1 MSETRGFS
9 LLERFELKYHIPV
22 SLADEIGAFLRP
34 YCEEDYYSKITPGGF
49 YWITNLYLDSPR
61 WTFLSWKKAGRLDR
75 FNMRVRAYGE
85 HPEQAGTFHFEVKR
99 KVANI
104 GYKSRGTI
112 KGVNP
117 SFVWNH
123 PESEWPCKTEKDR
136 KYIRDFIGKTWT
148 YNAGPRLLTQ
158 YKRRAW
164 FGLREEYSRV
174 TIDTGMR
181 FREENGFDYT
191 VRPEEM
197 SSTGLPRF
205 FQRDCNA
212 VLELKCP
219 ALQVPFWML
228 DLIHRFNLKHGA
240 FSKFGNA
247 AAEWKRIYEKPRDF
261 RDARFPYL
269 AGNFDDTKEI
279 FA

>member
-1 MSETRGFS
+1 MSEARGFS

-85 HPEQAGTFHFEVKR
+85 HPDQEGTFHFEVKR

-123 PESEWPCKTEKDR
+123 PNPNGLARRRRIESMSGTLSE
-136 KYIRDFIGKTWT
+136 
-148 YNAGPRLLTQ
+148 RLGRITQ
-158 YKRRAW
+158 
-164 FGLREEYSRV
+164 
-174 TIDTGMR
+174 
-181 FREENGFDYT
+181 
-191 VRPEEM
+191 VR
-197 SSTGLPRF
+197 
-205 FQRDCNA
+205 
-212 VLELKCP
+212 
-219 ALQVPFWML
+219 
-228 DLIHRFNLKHGA
+228 A
-240 FSKFGNA
+240 FSPNT
-247 AAEWKRIYEKPRDF
+247 
-261 RDARFPYL
+261 RDAP
-269 AGNFDDTKEI
+269 GSG
-279 FA
+279 FAKNIPG